1 MSSCLLFMFSL
12 AEDPEVQIKLYN
24 IIGQEVVVSLDD
36 WRARG
41 VKTVE
46 WDGRNFLGSRVASG
60 VYIILLKTQNWS
72 AIHKINL
79 TK

>member
-1 MSSCLLFMFSL
+1 MFSL
-12 AEDPEVQIKLYN
+12 AEDAEVQIKVFN
-24 IIGQEVVVSLDD
+24 IIGQEVVVLHDD
-36 WRARG
+36 WTSRG

-46 WDGRNFLGSRVASG
+46 WDGRNSLGSRVASG